1 LDSDG
6 NPIRITPIDTLV
18 VQDTLW
24 LRDNVNVEVLLES
37 ETLEPGCYLF
47 LMYGDSLGRSP
58 EYVYNL
64 NLVQTRYGDYF
75 FALDFSEPGRVYLC
89 VTTFPV
95 ADVQRYIDMPLVNG
109 VTTTPGS
116 GKHYVR
122 SHNSFSFTVAFSGDP
137 LKVSAVGA
145 YTGEY
150 RDLDYTAKM
159 LSDNTYEYT
168 IYSVLQPWT
177 VSVGPGASTV
187 SNDGVFNHK
196 VWSHKNTLYVN
207 VENDDIV
214 SVYGMSGALH
224 RREAVSAGMHKYEL
238 ERGAY
243 TVTLKD
249 GTVYKVII
257 N

>member
-1 LDSDG
+1 
-6 NPIRITPIDTLV
+6 
-18 VQDTLW
+18 
-24 LRDNVNVEVLLES
+24 
-37 ETLEPGCYLF
+37 
-47 LMYGDSLGRSP
+47 
-58 EYVYNL
+58 
-64 NLVQTRYGDYF
+64 
-75 FALDFSEPGRVYLC
+75 
-89 VTTFPV
+89 
-95 ADVQRYIDMPLVNG
+95 
-109 VTTTPGS
+109 
-116 GKHYVR
+116 
-122 SHNSFSFTVAFSGDP
+122 

-177 VSVGPGASTV
+177 VSIGPGASTV

-224 RREAVSAGMHKYEL
+224 RREVISAGMHKYEL

-249 GTVYKVII
+249 GTVYKIMI